1 MFILFSA
8 VSLLIV
14 ISLCLYCA
22 FSHSSFS
29 FSKKILGIGYT
40 SNSVNAIEVA
50 NALYGKGCAQICE
63 FHLADALKSFNESL
77 NWKLPAL
84 GEDDPG
90 LACIFYQM
98 AHVYRTI

>member
-1 MFILFSA
+1 MLRIGN
-8 VSLLIV
+8 IY
-14 ISLCLYCA
+14 LCKGHVNKALDC
-22 FSHSSFS
+22 FTE
-29 FSKKILGIGYT
+29 ILGIGYT